1 MTCYVSSGTLNPT
14 HSLSMQLWFEFQA
27 EDVGGALVLRMYE
40 AFGSHVTVDVTVN
53 LPVKAVQ
60 M

>member
-1 MTCYVSSGTLNPT
+1 
-14 HSLSMQLWFEFQA
+14 
-27 EDVGGALVLRMYE
+27 MYE

-53 LPVKAVQ
+53 LPLKAVQ